1 MQILLKELKLHTE
14 GVAEQLRKTS
24 RIRLLIL
31 ITNLYIFE
39 WYVVRCGFK
48 NGCWKDLC
56 LKVIGLCV
64 QNMMTILDSMINI
77 VMLRD
82 RLRNMRILHFSDEH
96 NVRTNSKHY
105 EECGFGKQSVIILC
119 FHTQGQRLWT
129 LSPSERESAFE
140 VVEADL
146 EPLTM
151 DRENR
156 PLFTGEPV
164 EVQDFRK

>member
-1 MQILLKELKLHTE
+1 
-14 GVAEQLRKTS
+14 
-24 RIRLLIL
+24 
-31 ITNLYIFE
+31 
-39 WYVVRCGFK
+39 
-48 NGCWKDLC
+48 
-56 LKVIGLCV
+56 
-64 QNMMTILDSMINI
+64 MMTILDSMINI

-96 NVRTNSKHY
+96 NVRMNSKHY

-140 VVEADL
+140 VVVQADL